1 MFCPKCG
8 KSNAENFK
16 FCLNCGEDLEQAR
29 ATAPAA
35 TIPTAQGPAPASMP
49 HASTAANALVQQ
61 MLQVRSASDLA
72 ALAGQLS
79 RLQSASIWTGGDEP
93 ETLPPDPA
101 PRALPAQFY
110 TQYVPPWA
118 IFSIPFGAL
127 FSAAGAAAGIGL
139 LGDGLTEGSLEFV
152 VMGLLFG
159 GIFGGIG
166 AIAIGLGLK
175 RLFQTRRIWRE
186 GHITVG
192 RIARVGYDMST
203 RVNGRNPILV
213 SYTYEIEGQP
223 HRGTFSSMSPVLLQ
237 YKVGQPV
244 HILYDARH
252 PEQSVLAHGQ
262 PRALTAQGG
271 W

>member
-8 KSNAENFK
+8 KSNAEHFK

-29 ATAPAA
+29 ATAPEA
-35 TIPTAQGPAPASMP
+35 TIPTAQGPALASMP

-61 MLQVRSASDLA
+61 MLQARSASDLA

-79 RLQSASIWTGGDEP
+79 TLQGASTWSGGDVP

-110 TQYVPPWA
+110 TQHVPPSVM
-118 IFSIPFGAL
+118 FFIPFGAI
-127 FSAAGAAAGIGL
+127 FSLVGAATGIGML
-139 LGDGLTEGSLEFV
+139 VGGLTGGLLELV
-152 VMGLLFG
+152 GMGLLFG

-166 AIAIGLGLK
+166 GVTLGLGLK

-192 RIARVGYDMST
+192 RVARVGFDMSM
-203 RVNGRNPILV
+203 RINGRNPMLV
-213 SYTYEIEGQP
+213 DYTYEIDGQP
-223 HRGTFSSMSPVLLQ
+223 HQGTFSSTSPVLLQ

-244 HILYDARH
+244 HVLYDPRR